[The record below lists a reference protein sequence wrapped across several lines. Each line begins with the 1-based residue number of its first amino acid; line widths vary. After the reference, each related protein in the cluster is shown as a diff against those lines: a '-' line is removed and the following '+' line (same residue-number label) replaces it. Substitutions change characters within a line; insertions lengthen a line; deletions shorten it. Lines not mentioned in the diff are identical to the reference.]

1 MSGLVPRCLSLGE
14 MVVQHFYPE
23 VTRSKF
29 WRGSSGLAE
38 LRELGKHGK
47 LLQQRLERRWTSSM
61 RVSAV
66 VEEGSIVR
74 TGGLQVKYDWP
85 CLWAWSCF
93 AASIQLVLIEDQE
106 FLSLFCLESVEL
118 VGVVPCPTFQR
129 HSPRHRLFGRPTGLR
144 HGLVFAGRELF

>member
-14 MVVQHFYPE
+14 TAAQHFCPK

-29 WRGSSGLAE
+29 WRGSSELAE
-38 LRELGKHGK
+38 LRELEKHGK
-47 LLQQRLERRWTSSM
+47 LLQQKLERRWTSLI
-61 RVSAV
+61 RVSDA
-66 VEEGSIVR
+66 VEEGLIVR
-74 TGGLQVKYDWP
+74 TDGLQVKSDWLF
-85 CLWAWSCF
+85 LWAWSCF

-118 VGVVPCPTFQR
+118 AGVVPCLTFQR
-129 HSPRHRLFGRPTGLR
+129 HSPRHRLFGRPTGRR